1 MEPERW
7 SQIERL
13 YHSAA
18 ALESSERNTFLD
30 RSCIGDSELRQE
42 VESLLAQD
50 QQAENFMESP
60 ALEIAAELLVRGE
73 QQSMVGRTV
82 SHYRIESLL
91 GRGGMGV
98 VYKAEDT
105 KLGRSVALKFLPEE
119 LSKNPQA
126 LERLRRE
133 ARAAS
138 ALDHP
143 NICSI
148 HEIGEHEGQP
158 FIVMQFL
165 EGKTLKDAILGQ
177 PMDTDTVLEL
187 GVQVADALEAA
198 HSKGIVHRDIKPANI
213 FVTELGQA
221 RVLDFGLAKVIQRKA
236 EPATVPASAAGSE
249 EHLTLPGSALGTI
262 AYMSPEQA
270 LGKDLDVRTDLFSF
284 GVVLYE
290 MATGALPFRGN
301 TSAAVFD
308 AILHQ
313 APAPPV
319 RRNPELPVGLERII
333 NKALEKD
340 PNRRYQHASEMR
352 ADLQQLKRDPDS
364 TRVGAAGARPWWR
377 SRAALAAGGVI
388 LAAVVALGTWF
399 GVLRQPAINSLAVLP
414 FVNTSA
420 NPSTEYLSDGITES
434 VINNLSQLP
443 SLRVMARST
452 VFRYKGKEADA
463 QKVGQELGVGAV
475 LTGRL
480 LERGDSLV
488 IQTELMDVSKG
499 TQLWGAQYNRRVA
512 DLLAVQEDISREIS
526 ERLRLRLTGEEK
538 LHLAKPPTINNEA
551 YQLYLQ
557 GRYWWNKR
565 NPEALQKGLQFFQQ
579 AVDKDHGYA
588 LAYVGIADSYN
599 LLAIYGLDALPP
611 REAMPKA
618 KAAALKALELDP
630 TLGEAHVSLAMV
642 LTLYDWDFPAAEKE
656 FKRAIE
662 LNPGYPS
669 AHGQYATYLAAMGR
683 LEEAIVE
690 LHRALEFDPLSLGS
704 RHYLAR
710 TLHWAGRNDEAIAEE
725 RKVLEMDPNFYLS
738 HHLLGE
744 ILLEKGQ
751 KEEAMA
757 ELRRALELA
766 PGNLLSLA
774 DIGHAQGAMG
784 NRVEAMKILQ
794 RLSDKSKQ
802 RYIPAFY
809 FAEVY
814 AGLGQKDQAFEWLEK
829 AYQERS
835 NYLLLLKTGRLMVPL
850 YSDPRYQDLVRRVGL
865 PP

>member
-1 MEPERW
+1 MEPKRW

-18 ALESSERNTFLD
+18 ALDSRERGTFLD
-30 RSCIGDSELRQE
+30 RSCNGDPELRQE

-50 QQAENFMESP
+50 QQAENFIESP

-73 QQSMVGRTV
+73 RQSMVGQTV
-82 SHYRIESLL
+82 SHYRIVSLL

-98 VYKAEDT
+98 VYRAEDT
-105 KLGRSVALKFLPEE
+105 KLGRSVALKFLPEG

-143 NICSI
+143 NICAI

-177 PMDTDTVLEL
+177 PMEIDTVLDL
-187 GVQVADALEAA
+187 GIQVADALEAA
-198 HSKGIVHRDIKPANI
+198 HAKGIVHRDIKPANI
-213 FVTELGQA
+213 FVTELGKA
-221 RVLDFGLAKVIQRKA
+221 RVLDFGLAKVVQRKA
-236 EPATVPASAAGSE
+236 EPTAVTASAAGSE
-249 EHLTLPGSALGTI
+249 EHLTLPGSAPGTI

-290 MATGALPFRGN
+290 MCTGAVPFRGD
-301 TSAAVFD
+301 TSAAVSD

-313 APAPPV
+313 APTPPV
-319 RRNPELPVGLERII
+319 RLNPELPAGLELVI
-333 NKALEKD
+333 NEALEKD
-340 PNRRYQHASEMR
+340 PNLRYQHASEMR
-352 ADLQQLKRDPDS
+352 ADLELLKHDHDS

-377 SRAALAAGGVI
+377 SSAALAAGGVI
-388 LAAVVALGTWF
+388 LAALVALGAWF
-399 GVLRQPAINSLAVLP
+399 GVSRKPAIDSLAVLP

-480 LERGDSLV
+480 LERGDTLV
-488 IQTELMDVSKG
+488 VQTELMDVSKG
-499 TQLWGAQYNRRVA
+499 TQLWGAQYNRRAA
-512 DLLAVQEDISREIS
+512 DLLVVQEDISREIS

-538 LHLAKPPTINNEA
+538 MHLAKPPTTNSEA

-579 AVDKDHGYA
+579 AVDKDPGYA
-588 LAYVGIADSYN
+588 LAYVGIADSYEV
-599 LLAIYGLDALPP
+599 LAVFGYDVLPAHEAL
-611 REAMPKA
+611 PKA

-630 TLGEAHVSLAMV
+630 TLGEAHASRAMV
-642 LTLYDWDFPAAEKE
+642 LTMYDWDFPAAEKE
-656 FKRAIE
+656 FRRAIE
-662 LNPGYPS
+662 LNPGYPT
-669 AHGQYATYLAAMGR
+669 AHSQYAFYLTGMGR
-683 LEEAIVE
+683 FEESIVE
-690 LHRALEFDPLSLGS
+690 LRRALELDPLSLS
-704 RHYLAR
+704 IRHFLGR
-710 TLHWAGRNDEAIAEE
+710 TLYWAHRADEAMAEE

-738 HHLLGE
+738 HYGVGQ
-744 ILLEKGQ
+744 ILLDKGQ

-757 ELRRALELA
+757 EFRRALEIS
-766 PGNLLSLA
+766 PGNLISLA
-774 DIGHAQGAMG
+774 YIGHVQGATG
-784 NRVEAMKILQ
+784 NRAEATKILQ
-794 RLSDKSKQ
+794 RLSDQSKQ

-809 FAEVY
+809 FAMVY
-814 AGLGQKDQAFEWLEK
+814 AGLGQKDEAFEWLEK

-835 NYLLLLKTGRLMVPL
+835 NYLLFMRWYPSMVPL
-850 YSDPRYQDLVRRVGL
+850 RSDPRFQDLVRRIGL
-865 PP
+865 PL

>member
-7 SQIERL
+7 NQIERL

-18 ALESSERNTFLD
+18 ALDSSERGTFLD
-30 RSCIGDSELRQE
+30 RSCNGDPELRE
-42 VESLLAQD
+42 ELESLLAQD
-50 QQAENFMESP
+50 QQAEKFIESP

-73 QQSMVGRTV
+73 QPSMAGRTV
-82 SHYRIESLL
+82 SHYRIVSLL

-105 KLGRSVALKFLPEE
+105 KLGRSVALKFLPED

-143 NICSI
+143 NICPI

-177 PMDTDTVLEL
+177 PMEIDTVLEL

-198 HSKGIVHRDIKPANI
+198 HAKGIVHRDIKPANI
-213 FVTELGQA
+213 FVTELRQA
-221 RVLDFGLAKVIQRKA
+221 RVLDFGLAKVVQRKA
-236 EPATVPASAAGSE
+236 GPAAVTASAAGSE
-249 EHLTLPGSALGTI
+249 EHLTLPGSTLGTV

-290 MATGALPFRGN
+290 MCTGAVPFQGD

-313 APAPPV
+313 APTPPV
-319 RRNPELPVGLERII
+319 RLNPELPVGLERVI

-352 ADLQQLKRDPDS
+352 ADLQQLKRNPDS

-377 SRAALAAGGVI
+377 SWVALAAGGVI
-388 LAAVVALGTWF
+388 LAALVALGAWF
-399 GVLRQPAINSLAVLP
+399 GVSRQPAINSLAVLP
-414 FVNTSA
+414 FVNTSTT
-420 NPSTEYLSDGITES
+420 PSTEYLSDGITES

-463 QKVGQELGVGAV
+463 QKVGRELGVGAV

-480 LERGDSLV
+480 LERGDTLIV
-488 IQTELMDVSKG
+488 QTELMDVSKG
-499 TQLWGAQYNRRVA
+499 MQLWGAQYNRSVA
-512 DLLAVQEDISREIS
+512 DLLVVQEDISREIS

-538 LHLAKPPTINNEA
+538 ALLAKPPTTNNEA

-579 AVDKDHGYA
+579 AVDKDPGYA

-599 LLAIYGLDALPP
+599 FLALYGLDALPP

-642 LTLYDWDFPAAEKE
+642 LTLYDWDFPTAEKE

-662 LNPGYPS
+662 LNPRYPT

-690 LHRALEFDPLSLGS
+690 LHRTLELDPLSLS
-704 RHYLAR
+704 ARHYLAR
-710 TLHWAGRNDEAIAEE
+710 TLYWAGRNDEAIAEE
-725 RKVLEMDPNFYLS
+725 QKVLEMEPNFYLS
-738 HHLLGE
+738 HHLLGQ
-744 ILLEKGQ
+744 ISLGKGQ

-757 ELRRALELA
+757 ELRRALELSHGA
-766 PGNLLSLA
+766 LIPLA
-774 DIGHAQGAMG
+774 TLGYTQAATG
-784 NRVEAMKILQ
+784 NRAEAMKTLQ
-794 RLSDKSKQ
+794 RLGDLSKQ

-809 FAEVY
+809 FATVY
-814 AGLGQKDQAFEWLEK
+814 SGLGQKDEAFEWLEK

-835 NYLLLLKTGRLMVPL
+835 NYLLLLKRVECMVPL
-850 YSDPRYQDLVRRVGL
+850 RSDPRFQDLVRRIGL